1 MAGTGEPQ
9 SHRARGQSAVLT
21 RAPPLGLAGAHV
33 TSLLDE
39 AAAGPC
45 ALRALPAG
53 PQLLE
58 RRRRARLVDVTTV
71 GAQPLSRPVAHR
83 LELLRR
89 ATHAWREKQ
98 GEARGR
104 SVAYGQGGCQ
114 LLRPTLFGPASET
127 SSGESLFFPNCMT
140 GAVRTG
146 AARTATAERAIC
158 AGANASTEEHKA
170 SISIPSDEAIA
181 KVPRQQR
188 RSRGHAQRTT
198 RGA

>member
-1 MAGTGEPQ
+1 M
-9 SHRARGQSAVLT
+9 LT
-21 RAPPLGLAGAHV
+21 RAPSLGLAGAHV

-45 ALRALPAG
+45 ALRALPAA
-53 PQLLE
+53 PQLLK
-58 RRRRARLVDVTTV
+58 RRRRAGLIDVTTV
-71 GAQPLSRPVAHR
+71 GAQPLSRPVAH
-83 LELLRR
+83 LLKLLRR
-89 ATHAWREKQ
+89 VTCAWREKA
-98 GEARGR
+98 EARGR
-104 SVAYGQGGCQ
+104 SVAHGQGGCQ
-114 LLRPTLFGPASET
+114 LLRPTLFGRASET

-198 RGA
+198 R